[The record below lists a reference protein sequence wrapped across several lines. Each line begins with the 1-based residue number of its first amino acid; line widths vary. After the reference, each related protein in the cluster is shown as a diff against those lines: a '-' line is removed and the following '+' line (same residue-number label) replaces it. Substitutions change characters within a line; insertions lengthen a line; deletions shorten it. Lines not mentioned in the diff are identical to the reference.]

1 MSRTD
6 ILKNIKKAESD
17 AKIRI
22 EQAKTDK
29 KERIANARKD
39 SIQKIQDAEVQTRSD
54 YNLSVA
60 KEKEELAIKREKL
73 LENGKNEA
81 CKIDE
86 NIDDKVQKVKKYIN
100 DEFVRILDV
109 SS

>member
-6 ILKNIKKAESD
+6 ILKGIKKAESD
-17 AKIRI
+17 AKIKI
-22 EQAKTDK
+22 EQAKADK

-39 SIQKIQDAEVQTRSD
+39 SIQKIQDAEAQTRSN
-54 YNLSVA
+54 YNLSII
-60 KEKEELAIKREKL
+60 KEKEALAIKREKL

-81 CKIDE
+81 HKIDE

-100 DEFVRILDV
+100 NELMRILDV
-109 SS
+109 S